1 MTKLKTASNF
11 IYPFDDPDYVNA
23 LAELDREFPGVEIDE
38 SLENY
43 ISSRN
48 IKKHFKPLLSSRNI
62 KKHFKPL
69 LFFIPSAFIISFV
82 YFFVNTKFK
91 PDFELRSL
99 LVIIFT
105 VLNAV
110 VMFSIASIFLY
121 ARKIFHE

>member
-43 ISSRN
+43 I
-48 IKKHFKPLLSSRNI
+48 SSRNI